1 MAKRE
6 KYSIFGR
13 DPDTKK
19 GCYAFMQEKKQA
31 WGINYTLNK
40 EEMQHMKDM
49 MRKYYYTPLKQAQ
62 SLIQGNWQEAEDK
75 IKFIAIRHGPIY
87 YEPRFEFYNVNP
99 LGFPEIDPITG
110 KDIKTDI
117 EEFKMWD
124 FSVARC
130 ICLNGTGLIH
140 ESLPPKRAVIEALR
154 NATAP
159 DRLQWKKDQG
169 YHASTHSTKDA
180 HHVDGKEF
188 KTIYLKFLSAVKMSD
203 ENFVSKIYPEHGDFK
218 NAKIEYKTMIGW
230 EFKDQEDDSK
240 KAWVD
245 FHNRNRE
252 YELIDPVK
260 HRSITSEETKFNTN
274 IRNLLK

>member
-1 MAKRE
+1 VKRE

-13 DPDTKK
+13 EPDTKK
-19 GCYAFMQEKKQA
+19 GCDVFIKKQKKT
-31 WGINYTLNK
+31 WGVYYSLN
-40 EEMQHMKDM
+40 EDEIQHMKDL
-49 MRKYYYTPLKQAQ
+49 MRRYYYTPLKPAQ
-62 SLIQGNWQEAEDK
+62 HLVQGNWKKVEDQ
-75 IKFIAIRHGPIY
+75 IKFIAIKYGPIY
-87 YEPRFEFYNVNP
+87 KEPRFEFYN
-99 LGFPEIDPITG
+99 
-110 KDIKTDI
+110 
-117 EEFKMWD
+117 EESKMWD

-130 ICLNGTGLIH
+130 ICLKGNGLIH
-140 ESLPPKRAVIEALR
+140 ESLPPKSAVIEALR